1 MSLNFYQTC
10 PTIDQGIAECKDI
23 IENYL
28 DDMVNDINPALY
40 SAEKGKDKNNI
51 VDSFRDMMYNDIEHI
66 FESVRETN
74 VQMREVADDQIRNLE
89 YEVDEISSELENL
102 KIEYEQAQKQI
113 INLEIDGEHI
123 FNEF

>member
-28 DDMVNDINPALY
+28 DDMVNDINPEFY
-40 SAEKGKDKNNI
+40 SDEKGKNKNN
-51 VDSFRDMMYNDIEHI
+51 VVESFKDMIYNDIEHI

-74 VQMREVADDQIRNLE
+74 VQMREVADEQIRNLE
-89 YEVDEISSELENL
+89 YEVEEMSSELEDL
-102 KIEYEQAQKQI
+102 KIQHEEAEKQI
-113 INLEIDGEHI
+113 LNLEIDRE
-123 FNEF
+123 NACD

>member
-28 DDMVNDINPALY
+28 DDMINDINPELY
-40 SAEKGKDKNNI
+40 SAEKGKQKNNI
-51 VDSFRDMMYNDIEHI
+51 VESFKDMIYNDIEHI

-74 VQMREVADDQIRNLE
+74 VQMREVADEQIRNLE
-89 YEVDEISSELENL
+89 YEVEEMSSELDDL
-102 KIEYEQAQKQI
+102 KIEHEQAEKQI
-113 INLEIDGEHI
+113 LNLEIERDSSFG
-123 FNEF
+123 

>member
-28 DDMVNDINPALY
+28 DDMVNDINPEFY
-40 SAEKGKDKNNI
+40 SDEKGKNKNN
-51 VDSFRDMMYNDIEHI
+51 VVESFKDMIYNDIEHI

-74 VQMREVADDQIRNLE
+74 VQMREVADEQIRNLE
-89 YEVDEISSELENL
+89 YEVEEMSSELEDL
-102 KIEYEQAQKQI
+102 KIQYEQAEKQI
-113 INLEIDGEHI
+113 LNLEIDRE
-123 FNEF
+123 NACD